1 MPTTDEILEKVRDI
15 LVDALGADAEDVTPD
30 ARLMADLD
38 AESIDMLDIVFRL
51 EKGFNIKIPRG
62 ELVPENLAAADSSFI
77 QNGVVTP
84 AGIAELKKRMPHA
97 DVDAFAADPRVEK
110 IQDLLTVNMLVRF
123 LETKLGR
130 Q

>member
-15 LVDALGADAEDVTPD
+15 LVDALGANEEDVTPD

-62 ELVPENLAAADSSFI
+62 ELVPENLAADDSGFV

-84 AGIAELKKRMPHA
+84 AGVAELKKRMPHA
-97 DVDAFAADPRVEK
+97 DVESFAADPQVEN

-123 LETKLGR
+123 LETKLSR
-130 Q
+130 